1 MADILVENVCVWD
14 IILNLMD
21 KLLLICLALAIN
33 LGSPVWHLNVDSEN
47 PGSDITRQSIIWQDR
62 ERTYWLHLPPKDNMD
77 GPLPILFH
85 LHGGGGTG
93 KGTVKLTYGRFNEIA
108 DREGF
113 IVVYPDA
120 IAKNWNDGRTEHLKP
135 ENIGVDDVGFIEAI
149 VERLKSQYQ
158 IDPDRIFTTG
168 MSNGGFMSTRLLCDR
183 AELFRGGAILT
194 ASISEGYFSQCAPSQ
209 PVGVLVMNGTA
220 DPIVPYTGGEIR
232 LFGKNRGSILS
243 HEDFVAFWKEKNG
256 CLEEL
261 QVEHIPNTKPWDGT
275 QVEIRNFRNCHPRGA
290 LKVYEIQG
298 GGHTWPGGRQYL
310 GRRLIGNTSREINAC
325 DVIWDFFSSL
335 N

>member
-85 LHGGGGTG
+85 LH
-93 KGTVKLTYGRFNEIA
+93 
-108 DREGF
+108 
-113 IVVYPDA
+113 
-120 IAKNWNDGRTEHLKP
+120 
-135 ENIGVDDVGFIEAI
+135 GVDDVGFIEAI